1 MYSSCKR
8 GATSSENEHG
18 DVLAIP
24 NSLATMLQDVHKDM
38 SALTGTVKQL
48 VQYTISKSKN
58 IVSPLTGQ
66 TS

>member
-1 MYSSCKR
+1 M
-8 GATSSENEHG
+8 
-18 DVLAIP
+18 LAIP